1 MEIQLIYLIIF
12 VLAILQTIVGVGV
25 LVVGTPVLL
34 ILNYNIL
41 EIINLLLPI
50 SIMIS
55 LSNYIYLKYNKKK
68 LKINLDKNIKKI
80 FIVICVPGISIGL
93 ILAREFFHYINFE
106 ILVSIIIIM
115 SLIIKHKYENLM
127 KALPLTINKIVLI
140 LISVIHGLTNSGGT
154 LLTIFFTSFDK
165 NKKNQSRYSVTFYYL
180 ILVLVQYM
188 VFLIVFKKELL
199 EDYPFQI
206 ILFIIPA
213 LFIGNI
219 VVEKISENFFKKI
232 IELLA
237 LLSAAF
243 LLLNN

>member
-1 MEIQLIYLIIF
+1 M
-12 VLAILQTIVGVGV
+12 LAILQTIVGVGV